1 MDQLNAKLGKLIKHQ
16 LSDYGKPN
24 GLVLMQAA
32 AGAAAAFVAKEFI
45 AYMYAR
51 KVTNQPLTTTKSPIP
66 TTTNP
71 V

>member
-32 AGAAAAFVAKEFI
+32 AGAVAAFVAKEVV
-45 AYMYAR
+45 ASWYAR
-51 KVTNQPLTTTKSPIP
+51 KVTRP
-66 TTTNP
+66 TTEHNEEP
-71 V
+71 DPDDD

>member
-51 KVTNQPLTTTKSPIP
+51 KVTNP
-66 TTTNP
+66 TADHNEEPNP
-71 V
+71 DND

>member
-32 AGAAAAFVAKEFI
+32 AGAVAAFVAKEFI

-51 KVTNQPLTTTKSPIP
+51 KVTNP
-66 TTTNP
+66 TADHNEEPNP
-71 V
+71 DND